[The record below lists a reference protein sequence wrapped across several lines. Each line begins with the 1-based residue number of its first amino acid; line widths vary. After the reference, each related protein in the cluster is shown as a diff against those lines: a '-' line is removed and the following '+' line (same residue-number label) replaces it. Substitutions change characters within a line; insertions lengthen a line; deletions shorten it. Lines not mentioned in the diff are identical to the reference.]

1 MSVEIFYTIQNS
13 NQWLIG
19 SRLFF
24 CFQLGENTMVCN
36 FLFVHVRGTT
46 QRNAL
51 CTLTIEA
58 LNSGKL
64 KQATVQSFYLTIEL

>member
-1 MSVEIFYTIQNS
+1 
-13 NQWLIG
+13 
-19 SRLFF
+19 
-24 CFQLGENTMVCN
+24 MVCN

-46 QRNAL
+46 QCNAL

-64 KQATVQSFYLTIEL
+64 KQATVQSFYLSIEL